1 MAIPVVLIPLAI
13 LVFYGGLANTVG
25 LVTFP
30 LASVLPVVLISALCC
45 ILVKVLTS
53 RHYLVSYLSHFCPTR
68 VSTKFRPFYSS
79 LIITDIS
86 YMNNQDPDSTIHK
99 RHVFWTETPKWR
111 PLPEH
116 MHYGDFNLIQGLA
129 RMVSCLELFRTLI
142 RPASLSLRLSA
153 NISCGHILAVLSSG
167 PAVPFSLFHILRP
180 VLFIFALETLVCFV
194 QCYVFYTLW
203 RMYVGE

>member
-1 MAIPVVLIPLAI
+1 M
-13 LVFYGGLANTVG
+13 G
-25 LVTFP
+25 
-30 LASVLPVVLISALCC
+30 
-45 ILVKVLTS
+45 
-53 RHYLVSYLSHFCPTR
+53 
-68 VSTKFRPFYSS
+68 
-79 LIITDIS
+79 IITDIS

-129 RMVSCLELFRTLI
+129 RMESCLELFRTLI

-180 VLFIFALETLVCFV
+180 VWFVLSNAMFFILF
-194 QCYVFYTLW
+194 
-203 RMYVGE
+203 GECMWANSLDFIVLSFSPL